1 MLLGFGCAPLRF
13 AVGLLAMYYISERIP
28 KCNILEIR
36 NCFLQS
42 NVRLEDCK
50 DENYRSVTVS
60 NSASTVKST
69 SLLYTV
75 HYVVRRMFACSV
87 PTLSTDTVYSRR
99 QDSGADRQLA
109 GRTLSIQS
117 VTR

>member
-13 AVGLLAMYYISERIP
+13 AVGLLAMYNISERIP

-50 DENYRSVTVS
+50 DENCRSVTVS

-69 SLLYTV
+69 SLVYIV
-75 HYVVRRMFACSV
+75 HYVVSLLIGCSAT
-87 PTLSTDTVYSRR
+87 TLSNSELGAGWQLPSRPHTIR
-99 QDSGADRQLA
+99 
-109 GRTLSIQS
+109 S
-117 VTR
+117 VTRQYGV